1 MGERIEGSRN
11 ITGLCDI
18 DLDSGLFHTARH
30 LNGWATF
37 NLKDVT
43 TAAYHAYRKDYHTND
58 DMWRI
63 FLDHLDGREITDQA
77 PGMSMDM

>member
-37 NLKDVT
+37 SIKDVT
-43 TAAYHAYRKDYHTND
+43 AAAYHAYRKDYRTND

-77 PGMSMDM
+77 PGMRMDM